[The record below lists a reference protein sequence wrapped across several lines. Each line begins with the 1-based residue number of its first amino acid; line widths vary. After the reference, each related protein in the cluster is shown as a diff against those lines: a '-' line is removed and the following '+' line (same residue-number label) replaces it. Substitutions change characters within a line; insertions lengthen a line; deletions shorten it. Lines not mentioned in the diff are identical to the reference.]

1 MALYFIR
8 LESIILKVERK
19 KSVNLIIDI
28 GNSSAKVG
36 IFNQHQLLEKHVFAS
51 IDMLNLYLNDHQF
64 ENSIISSVASNPDDV
79 QQHIQAKRKFVLTK
93 NLPLPTTN
101 LYATPSTLG
110 VDRLAG
116 VCGARQLFPG
126 KNCLVIDAGT
136 CITYDFIDS
145 EGNYHGGG
153 ISPGLNMRF
162 QAVNT
167 FTAKLPLVKAV
178 MDPPLIG
185 DSTESCIQ
193 SGVILGLTEEIK
205 GFISLYEQKFDDL
218 KVVLC
223 GGDTVFFENQM
234 KGSIFAVPE
243 LVLSGLNSILDYN
256 VNL

>member
-1 MALYFIR
+1 M
-8 LESIILKVERK
+8 
-19 KSVNLIIDI
+19 NLIIDI

-36 IFNQHQLLEKHVFAS
+36 IFNQQELIEKHVFAS
-51 IDMLNLYLNDHQF
+51 VAMLNLFLDKHSF
-64 ENSIISSVASNPDDV
+64 KNSIISSVSSNPEEI
-79 QQHIQAKRKFVLTK
+79 QQHIQAEKKFILSK
-93 NLPLPTTN
+93 NLPIPATN

-116 VCGARQLFPG
+116 VCGARQLFPSYH
-126 KNCLVIDAGT
+126 CLVIDAGT
-136 CITYDFIDS
+136 CITYDFIDK

-153 ISPGLNMRF
+153 ISPGLGMRF

-167 FTAKLPLVKAV
+167 FTAKLPLVQAVKA
-178 MDPPLIG
+178 PRLIG

-193 SGVILGLTEEIK
+193 SGVIIGLTEEIK
-205 GFISLYEQKFDDL
+205 GFIRLYEQEFEDL

-223 GGDTVFFENQM
+223 GGDTVFFENQL

>member
-1 MALYFIR
+1 M
-8 LESIILKVERK
+8 
-19 KSVNLIIDI
+19 NLIIDI

-36 IFNQHQLLEKHVFAS
+36 IFNQQELIEKHVFAS
-51 IDMLNLYLNDHQF
+51 VAMLNLFLGNHSF
-64 ENSIISSVASNPDDV
+64 KNSIISSVASNPEEIR
-79 QQHIQAKRKFVLTK
+79 QHIQAEKKFILTK
-93 NLPLPTTN
+93 NLPVPTTN

-116 VCGARQLFPG
+116 VCGARQLFPD

-136 CITYDFIDS
+136 CITYDFIDKD
-145 EGNYHGGG
+145 GNYRGGG
-153 ISPGLNMRF
+153 ISPGLSMRF

-167 FTAKLPLVKAV
+167 FTAKLPLVQAVKA
-178 MDPPLIG
+178 PTLIG
-185 DSTESCIQ
+185 NSTESCIQ

-205 GFISLYEQKFDDL
+205 GFIRLYEQEFEDL

-223 GGDTVFFENQM
+223 GGDTVFFENQL

>member
-1 MALYFIR
+1 
-8 LESIILKVERK
+8 
-19 KSVNLIIDI
+19 VNLIIDI

-36 IFNQHQLLEKHVFAS
+36 IFNQQELIEKHVFAS
-51 IDMLNLYLNDHQF
+51 IAMLNLFLGNHSF
-64 ENSIISSVASNPDDV
+64 KNSIISSVSSSPEEI
-79 QQHIQAKRKFVLTK
+79 QQHIQAEKKFILTK
-93 NLPLPTTN
+93 NLPVPTTN

-136 CITYDFIDS
+136 CITYDFIDKD
-145 EGNYHGGG
+145 GNYHGGG
-153 ISPGLNMRF
+153 ISPGLSMRF

-167 FTAKLPLVKAV
+167 FTAKLPLVQAVKA
-178 MDPPLIG
+178 PTLIG
-185 DSTESCIQ
+185 NSTESCIQ

-205 GFISLYEQKFDDL
+205 GFVRLYEQEFEDL